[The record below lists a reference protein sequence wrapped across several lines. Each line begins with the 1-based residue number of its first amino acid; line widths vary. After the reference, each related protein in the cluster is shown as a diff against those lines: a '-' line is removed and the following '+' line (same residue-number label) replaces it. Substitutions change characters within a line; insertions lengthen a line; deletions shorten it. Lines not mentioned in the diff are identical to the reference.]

1 MENVPHVQPE
11 EFPMR
16 GFFRSSGAAMTLA
29 TILLAVF
36 SAAAQP
42 FADAGCG
49 AIELDSWHEA
59 WAAVTGVDVED

>member
-1 MENVPHVQPE
+1 
-11 EFPMR
+11 MR